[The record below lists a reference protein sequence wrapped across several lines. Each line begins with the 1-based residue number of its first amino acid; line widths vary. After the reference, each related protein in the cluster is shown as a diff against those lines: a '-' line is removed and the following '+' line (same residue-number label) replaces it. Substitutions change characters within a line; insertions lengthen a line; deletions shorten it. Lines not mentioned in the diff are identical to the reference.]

1 MRRSG
6 RRPAPVRRRDDEV
19 DPKDLLRQEA
29 LREADV
35 QELDEQVPSL
45 FRVLLAVVTVTA
57 WQMDRDRI
65 NRGMVHNGRVMR
77 AGSAVQCVQCG

>member
-29 LREADV
+29 QREADV
-35 QELDEQVPSL
+35 QELDEQVLCL
-45 FRVLLAVVTVTA
+45 FRVLLAVYEMNVPV
-57 WQMDRDRI
+57 ML
-65 NRGMVHNGRVMR
+65 GMLCN
-77 AGSAVQCVQCG
+77 

>member
-1 MRRSG
+1 MQ
-6 RRPAPVRRRDDEV
+6 
-19 DPKDLLRQEA
+19 DLLRQEA
-29 LREADV
+29 LRQADV
-35 QELDEQVPSL
+35 QELDEQVPCL

-77 AGSAVQCVQCG
+77 AGSAVQCVQCV

>member
-1 MRRSG
+1 MQ
-6 RRPAPVRRRDDEV
+6 
-19 DPKDLLRQEA
+19 DLLRQEA
-29 LREADV
+29 QREADV
-35 QELDEQVPSL
+35 QELDEQVPCL

-77 AGSAVQCVQCG
+77 AGSAVQCVQCV